1 MNATNLKTHLAMS
14 VFLLA
19 MVLMLC
25 AGMARGQAEGQV
37 QEEWI
42 ARYTGPGNNYDGA
55 TAMALDASG
64 NVYVTGWSEHGAT
77 FMDWESR
84 DYATI
89 KYDSA
94 GNQLWVAR

>member
-25 AGMARGQAEGQV
+25 AGMARGAGQV
-37 QEEWI
+37 QEEWV
-42 ARYTGPGNNYDGA
+42 ARYNGPGNSGDYA
-55 TAMALDASG
+55 YAMALDASG
-64 NVYVTGWSEHGAT
+64 NVYVTGNSAGSGT
-77 FMDWESR
+77 GR

-89 KYDSA
+89 KYSQSS
-94 GNQLWVAR
+94 GCIS